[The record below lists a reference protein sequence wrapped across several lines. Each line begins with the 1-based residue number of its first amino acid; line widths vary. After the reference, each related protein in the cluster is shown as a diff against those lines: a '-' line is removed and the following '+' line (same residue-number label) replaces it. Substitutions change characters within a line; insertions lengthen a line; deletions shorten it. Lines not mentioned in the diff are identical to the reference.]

1 MNGIKTVTKIL
12 TKILEIGHW
21 VGMVLM
27 FCIAVCSKALPQKL
41 NYFIN
46 TKAFETETEISSY
59 GFEVR
64 IINSAGEID
73 FNALCLYAVGSI
85 IIFSLMAM
93 IFRNIYLIIKRSEN
107 ETPFC
112 KDNVRMFR
120 EIGIFSVSIPVCGLI
135 MSTITALVLGAEAFE
150 NSINFDG
157 FIMGIIIFC
166 LSEFFVYGSK
176 LEKDVDGLL

>member
-1 MNGIKTVTKIL
+1 MKNTSIKTITKII

-21 VGMVLM
+21 VGAALM
-27 FCIAVCSKALPQKL
+27 ACIAVCSKALPQKL
-41 NYFIN
+41 SYFID
-46 TKAFETETEISSY
+46 TKSFETEISSY

-112 KDNVRMFR
+112 KDNIRMFR
-120 EIGIFSVSIPVCGLI
+120 EIGIFSISVPIISLI
-135 MSTITALVLGAEAFE
+135 MSIIITLVIGHDAAE
-150 NSINFDG
+150 NSVNADG

-166 LSEFFVYGSK
+166 LSEFFVYGAK
-176 LEKDVDGLL
+176 LEKDVNGLL

>member
-1 MNGIKTVTKIL
+1 MNGIKTITKIL

-21 VGMVLM
+21 VGTVLM
-27 FCIAVCSKALPQKL
+27 FCVAVFSKAMPQKL
-41 NYFIN
+41 QYFMDTDALEGE
-46 TKAFETETEISSY
+46 TKISSY
-59 GFEVR
+59 GFEVTV
-64 IINSAGEID
+64 INSAGEID

-93 IFRNIYLIIKRSEN
+93 IFRNIHLMIKKSEK

-120 EIGIFSVSIPVCGLI
+120 EIGIFSISVPVCGLI
-135 MSTITALVLGAEAFE
+135 MSTIIALVSGAEAFE
-150 NSINFDG
+150 NSVNFDG